1 MRRLALL
8 LAALL
13 AGVAP
18 ARAQPAEALSD
29 SAAVSLLT
37 VPPGEAVYSLFGHSA
52 FRIADPATG
61 LDRTYNFGTFDFD
74 QPYFVLRFAR
84 GRLDYVLDTAPYDHE
99 LRKYAYLRRPIIEQR
114 LAMPPEA
121 VRALYAM
128 LETNRLP
135 ENRAY
140 RYDFF
145 YDNCSTRLLAALD
158 RALAAAGLPP
168 VALPEAEAE
177 ATFRELLDPY
187 LVGEPLLRLGIHL
200 GLGLPT
206 DRTATPREATF
217 LPEELMR
224 QLDGATVGGRPLVA
238 ATDTVLAVPGY
249 TGPQPAFPWPLVA
262 GWVLFGLGLA
272 ATFRGRATGRAGSRP
287 GRTGD
292 AVAFAVVGLAGT
304 ILALLWFGTEHA
316 VTGPNLHLMW
326 AWPPHL
332 AAAWWLRK
340 PTLPRG
346 LRTYLIATGI
356 VTAATALAWFF
367 LPQAFPAPAL
377 PLALLV
383 ALRAGARAFP
393 PTAPS

>member
-1 MRRLALL
+1 
-8 LAALL
+8 
-13 AGVAP
+13 
-18 ARAQPAEALSD
+18 
-29 SAAVSLLT
+29 
-37 VPPGEAVYSLFGHSA
+37 
-52 FRIADPATG
+52 
-61 LDRTYNFGTFDFD
+61 
-74 QPYFVLRFAR
+74 
-84 GRLDYVLDTAPYDHE
+84 
-99 LRKYAYLRRPIIEQR
+99 YAYLRRPIIEQR

-177 ATFRELLDPY
+177 ATFRALLDPY

-238 ATDTVLAVPGY
+238 ATDTVLARSEEH
-249 TGPQPAFPWPLVA
+249 TSELQSREKLVC
-262 GWVLFGLGLA
+262 
-272 ATFRGRATGRAGSRP
+272 R
-287 GRTGD
+287 
-292 AVAFAVVGLAGT
+292 
-304 ILALLWFGTEHA
+304 LL
-316 VTGPNLHLMW
+316 L
-326 AWPPHL
+326 
-332 AAAWWLRK
+332 
-340 PTLPRG
+340 
-346 LRTYLIATGI
+346 
-356 VTAATALAWFF
+356 
-367 LPQAFPAPAL
+367 
-377 PLALLV
+377 
-383 ALRAGARAFP
+383 
-393 PTAPS
+393 